1 MVQIVKTIPSLYKIT
16 AFATSVVSRNNFF
29 SKMLQN
35 NGTCCTFL
43 TEKLYSSPHTA
54 QPIWEGNY
62 HIRGNY
68 FDITDALNE
77 AMDCEKTREIYGHMD
92 YDISEEIDATTITKI
107 Q

>member
-16 AFATSVVSRNNFF
+16 AFATSTMSHNNFF

-43 TEKLYSSPHTA
+43 NEKLYHSPHTS
-54 QPIWEGNY
+54 QPIWKGNY

-68 FDITDALNE
+68 FDITDALN
-77 AMDCEKTREIYGHMD
+77 ATVDCQKTREIYGYMD
-92 YDISEEIDATTITKI
+92 YDISEEIEATVVTKI
-107 Q
+107 